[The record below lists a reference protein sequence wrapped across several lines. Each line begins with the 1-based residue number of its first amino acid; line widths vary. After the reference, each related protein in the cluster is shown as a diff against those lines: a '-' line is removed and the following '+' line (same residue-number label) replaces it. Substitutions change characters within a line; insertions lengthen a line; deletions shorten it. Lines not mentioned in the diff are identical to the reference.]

1 MAEEPTQSGAN
12 YLTDRWLPSLL
23 DDGTTRMIAL
33 REIGRTEDGRTPL
46 RVLGTTPDGG
56 TVRLEFLIGAVQQL
70 MPPDGSGEWLDRY
83 FDPPSPEWLGS
94 LIESSGLVPHFD
106 LFGTTPA
113 FQDPSVAKKPE
124 QSVSSL
130 FLLQPGEQTRD
141 RNQDIWGKDITAV
154 GIPEVMAALY
164 GLQIHSPA
172 GGRDVRTAIS
182 GGGALRT
189 YLTGGTLWST
199 VWGNI
204 LPKSDWLGL
213 GNGAADVPSLVPWV
227 KSPGKTPTPVN
238 APSSH
243 LFWSCPRRILLAP
256 PEQGL
261 CEITG
266 QSGPV
271 VRRLR
276 TEARGP
282 DYKSELWRHP
292 LSPYYRMKKG
302 GKLQRL
308 PRLGGTVSSGLSWR
322 DYVGLFQEKG
332 EAGDVGVE
340 PALTVRAW
348 RQERASDTGEEVV
361 RVQVFGYRCDKAKVL
376 GTVASSMP
384 FLTVPPAVEKE
395 FSGIVEKVVEG
406 AGKLASAVKNQTL
419 AALFDAN
426 TMKKNVPSAY
436 GGPVETDFW
445 ARTEAPFR
453 SFAKAL
459 RDHLS
464 GGGAPNDPAAMALLT
479 AIHGA
484 LGQTALRLFDE
495 RVDVGQTDDPERVVT
510 AKRNLR
516 MTVLGAPVRAAFGL
530 PVDKTK
536 KAGRNA
542 KAKEE
547 SQ

>member
-1 MAEEPTQSGAN
+1 MAEEQTLSGAN

-46 RVLGTTPDGG
+46 RVLGTMPDGG

-94 LIESSGLVPHFD
+94 LIESSELVPHFD
-106 LFGTTPA
+106 LFGKTPA
-113 FQDPSVAKKPE
+113 FQDPSVADE
-124 QSVSSL
+124 QAQSVSAL
-130 FLLQPGEQTRD
+130 FLLQPGEQTRN

-154 GIPEVMAALY
+154 GIHEAMDALY

-172 GGRDVRTAIS
+172 GGRGARTSPS
-182 GGGALRT
+182 GGGPLRT
-189 YLTGGTLWST
+189 YLTGGTLWRT

-213 GNGAADVPSLVPWV
+213 GNGAADVPSLVPWFNFRV
-227 KSPGKTPTPVN
+227 DAPTPVD

-243 LFWSCPRRILLAP
+243 LYWACPRRILLAP
-256 PEQGL
+256 PEEGL

-266 QSGPV
+266 QPGPV
-271 VRRLR
+271 VRRIR
-276 TEARGP
+276 MAAYGP

-302 GKLQRL
+302 GVVQRL
-308 PRLGGTVSSGLSWR
+308 PRLGGAVSSGLSWR

-332 EAGDVGVE
+332 KAGDAGVE

-361 RVQVFGYRCDKAKVL
+361 RVQVFGYRCDNAKVL

-384 FLTVPPAVEKE
+384 FLTVPPSVETE

-406 AGKLASAVKNQTL
+406 AGFLASAVKRQTL
-419 AALFDAN
+419 LALFDA
-426 TMKKNVPSAY
+426 KALENVPSAY
-436 GGPVETDFW
+436 GAPIEADFW

-464 GGGAPNDPAAMALLT
+464 GGGPPNDPAAMALLT

-484 LGQTALRLFDE
+484 IGQTALRLFDE

-516 MTVLGAPVRAAFGL
+516 MTVFGAPVRAAFGL
-530 PVDKTK
+530 PVDETK
-536 KAGRNA
+536 KAGRKT
-542 KAKEE
+542 KAKGKTP
-547 SQ
+547 